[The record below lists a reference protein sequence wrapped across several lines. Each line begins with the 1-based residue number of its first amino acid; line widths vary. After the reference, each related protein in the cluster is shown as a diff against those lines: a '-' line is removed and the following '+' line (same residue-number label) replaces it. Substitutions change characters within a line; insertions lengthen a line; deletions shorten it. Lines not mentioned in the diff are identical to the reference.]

1 MKFKFNKVDKNEFH
15 EKFAW
20 TPTKVSDE
28 SDKTTVVVFEKY
40 IRRISNEY
48 DRPLRGEDIHW
59 EQYSKKEFFKR
70 KLKGE
75 FEKTTGFAEMSHD
88 GTNMQYNATTTA
100 VGVKV
105 LRGQGDVDVWD
116 EQGNIIQSYTLD
128 SNGNEV

>member
-1 MKFKFNKVDKNEFH
+1 MKFKFNKPNLREFH

-20 TPTKVSDE
+20 KPTNVLDDE
-28 SDKTTVVVFEKY
+28 TKNTYIWFERYMQRYKG
-40 IRRISNEY
+40 RRIDNAKHDWERYSTKEY
-48 DRPLRGEDIHW
+48 
-59 EQYSKKEFFKR
+59 FKR

-88 GTNMQYNATTTA
+88 GTDSFIQGTGS

-105 LRGQGDVDVWD
+105 LRGQGDVEVWD

-128 SNGNEV
+128 SNGNEI